1 MAESTST
8 LENQA
13 AVVTGAARGIGRS
26 IALALARAGADVAIA
41 DLPAGHAGMTYE
53 MSGRDE
59 LDAVAREV
67 TALGRRALAIGC
79 DVTQKADVAAL
90 AERVRAEL
98 GRVDLVVNN
107 AGVVHFAPL
116 AEIEEE
122 RWDRL
127 YAVNV
132 KGAFLVT
139 QAFLADLV
147 ASRGSV
153 INIASVAGKRG
164 YPLGSLYCSSKF
176 AVVGLTQSLAMEL
189 GPQGVRVNAICPGIL
204 ATHMWTDH
212 LASEERGGKA
222 TYEAMVAR
230 SIPLGRDQSPED
242 VAGAALYLA
251 TAPNVTGV
259 ALNVA
264 GGMEV
269 W

>member
-1 MAESTST
+1 MTEFK
-8 LENQA
+8 LENQV
-13 AVVTGAARGIGRS
+13 AVVTGAARGIGRG
-26 IALALARAGADVAIA
+26 IALALARAGANVAIA
-41 DLPAGHAGMTYE
+41 DLSSEDGGMDYPMAGSA
-53 MSGRDE
+53 E
-59 LDAVAREV
+59 LEAVAKEIE
-67 TALGRRALAIGC
+67 ALGVRALAVGC
-79 DVTQKADVAAL
+79 DVTGTDPVAAM
-90 AERVRAEL
+90 AARVRDTF

-116 AEIEEE
+116 AEIDEQ

-132 KGAFLVT
+132 KGVFLVT

-147 ASRGSV
+147 ASRGNV
-153 INIASVAGKRG
+153 INVASVAGKRG

-189 GPQGVRVNAICPGIL
+189 GPQGIRVNAICPGIL
-204 ATHMWTDH
+204 STHMWTDH
-212 LASEERGGKA
+212 LASDQRGGRA
-222 TYEAMVAR
+222 TYEAAVSR
-230 SIPLGRDQSPED
+230 SIPLGRDQTPED
-242 VAGAALYLA
+242 IAGAALYLA